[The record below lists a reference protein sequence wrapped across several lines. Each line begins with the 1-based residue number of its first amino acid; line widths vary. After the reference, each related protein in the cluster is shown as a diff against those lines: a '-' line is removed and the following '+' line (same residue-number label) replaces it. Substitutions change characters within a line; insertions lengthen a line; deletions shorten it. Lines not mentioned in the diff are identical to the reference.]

1 MEMNPQIKQANKLI
15 FLGFVL
21 FLAGLIAG
29 LFVQQMANPRMA
41 LSAHLEGMMNGIF
54 LVLLG
59 LIWKRLILSVMLL
72 RIAFWLVIYGT
83 FSNLVAVLIAA
94 MTGSGKM
101 MPIAGGK
108 EGTGITEGLISF
120 LLLSLSLCMLAV
132 CIIVLIGFYKYMKLP
147 EHEK

>member
-59 LIWKRLILSVMLL
+59 LIWKRLILSAMLL